1 MTSDAPTPCTTTTS
15 SGTKT
20 TRTSALLFTL
30 GGVFYGLGLAAAGFA
45 PSIGIPAWW
54 AALIVLPG
62 IGLMAWANVL
72 MYRSGD
78 EFERAKIAEA
88 ILLAFAISAPLIL
101 AVGVLQF
108 YALPELNWIFAF
120 SILMV
125 AWILGTIVSAIR
137 YR

>member
-1 MTSDAPTPCTTTTS
+1 MTSDAPTPRTTTTS
-15 SGTKT
+15 SGTKK
-20 TRTSALLFTL
+20 TRTFALLFTL

-88 ILLAFAISAPLIL
+88 ILLAFAISTPLIL

-108 YALPELNWIFAF
+108 YVLPELNWIFAF

>member
-1 MTSDAPTPCTTTTS
+1 M
-15 SGTKT
+15 
-20 TRTSALLFTL
+20 RVVR
-30 GGVFYGLGLAAAGFA
+30 GVAF
-45 PSIGIPAWW
+45 GIPAWW

-78 EFERAKIAEA
+78 DFERAKIAEA
-88 ILLAFAISAPLIL
+88 ILLAFAISTPLIL

-108 YALPELNWIFAF
+108 YVLPELNWIFAF

-125 AWILGTIVSAIR
+125 SWILCTIVSAIR